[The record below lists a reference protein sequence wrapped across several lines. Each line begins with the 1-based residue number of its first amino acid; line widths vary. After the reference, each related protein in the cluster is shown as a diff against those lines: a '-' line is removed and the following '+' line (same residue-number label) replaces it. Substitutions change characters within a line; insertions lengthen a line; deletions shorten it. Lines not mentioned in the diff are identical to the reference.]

1 MKSIIIGTILM
12 ICLAF
17 SSNTSSA
24 QKIFTAEDLY
34 SLKRVSDFT
43 VSPDGMWVVYRLST
57 PSFED
62 NRLYSDLF
70 AVSIDGSKTIRLTDD
85 KAADYNPV
93 FSPKGSLLAYIS
105 TKDGSPQ
112 IYAMDFPDGTP
123 RKVTNVENGVSSM
136 SLSPDGKYFMFASEV
151 KMMKTP
157 IEKHP
162 KYNKAN
168 VRVYESLPARHW
180 DVWED
185 ENVSH
190 VFYLPIAGGEPI
202 DIMPGELF
210 DAPMKPFGGGEELAW
225 SPDGTEIAYTCK
237 KATGLE
243 YVKYTNSDIY
253 VYSLKDKTTKNIT
266 EGMMGYDKA
275 PLYSPDG
282 KWIAFF
288 SMERNGFESDRNR
301 LMLYNRQNGKVHE
314 LPKGL
319 DQWCEEKVWSPDSKF
334 MYITAT
340 DSGVVSIF
348 EVNVDNGSFKRL
360 TKDKADHGGGLAYA
374 KGGKIVYGKQTMLDP
389 LDIFSMDL
397 KTGKETQITKSN
409 GDVMKQFKK
418 VNIEERWITSEDG
431 AKVHCWVIF
440 PPDFDKNKKYPMIS
454 YCQGGP
460 QSMIS
465 QRFHY
470 RWNNYMMASHGYI
483 IVAPNRRGVP
493 GFGQAWN
500 DAISGDWSGMPMTDI
515 LAATDA
521 MAKEPYVKKDGL
533 CAIGASAGGYAAF
546 WLAGNHNKRFSA
558 FLAHC
563 GVFNLES
570 MYGST
575 EELWFPDWE
584 YGGPYWEGDNIKFY
598 DKHSPHNYI
607 KNWDT
612 PIIIS
617 TGEKDFR
624 VPYTQSLEAFTAAQV
639 KGLPSKLISFPE
651 ETHFISR
658 IHEFLLWDKE
668 VFEFLDKHTKK

>member
-1 MKSIIIGTILM
+1 MKNLLIGTILM
-12 ICLAF
+12 LCLAIA
-17 SSNTSSA
+17 STSVEA
-24 QKIFTAEDLY
+24 KRVFTAEDLY
-34 SLKRVSDFT
+34 SLKRVSDFV
-43 VSPDGMWVVYRLST
+43 VSPDGRWVVYRLQT

-62 NRLYSDLF
+62 NRIYSDLY
-70 AVSIDGSKTIRLTDD
+70 AVTIDGKETIQLTND
-85 KAADYNPV
+85 KAADYNPA
-93 FSPKGSLLAYIS
+93 FSPKGSLLAFVS
-105 TKDGSPQ
+105 TKEGSPQ
-112 IYAMDFPDGTP
+112 IYVKDFPSGTP
-123 RKVTNVENGVSSM
+123 RKVTDIEAGVSNLSF
-136 SLSPDGKYFMFASEV
+136 SPDGKYFMFSSDV
-151 KMMKTP
+151 KVKQTVLD
-157 IEKHP
+157 KHP
-162 KYNKAN
+162 KYDKAK
-168 VRVYESLPARHW
+168 VRIYESLPVRHW
-180 DVWED
+180 DVWKD
-185 ENVSH
+185 EFVSQ
-190 VFYLPIAGGEPI
+190 VFYLPISGGSPI
-202 DIMPGELF
+202 NIMQGEIY
-210 DAPMKPFGGGEELAW
+210 DAPLKPFGGSEELAW
-225 SPDGTEIAYTCK
+225 SPDASEIAYTSK
-237 KATGLE
+237 KVTGLD

-253 VYSLKDKTTKNIT
+253 IYSLKDKKTKNIT

-301 LMLYNRQNGKVHE
+301 LMLYNRQNGKIQE

-319 DQWCEEKVWSPDSKF
+319 DQWCEEKVWSFDSKY

-348 EVNVDNGSFKRL
+348 EVKVDDGSFRRL
-360 TKDKADHGGGLAYA
+360 TKDKADHGSGLHIT
-374 KGGKIVYGKQTMLDP
+374 KDGKLVYGKQTILTP

-397 KTGKETQITKSN
+397 KTGKETQVTKSN
-409 GDVMKQFKK
+409 GNKMDDFKK
-418 VNIEERWITSEDG
+418 VTVEERWITSNDG

-440 PPDFDKNKKYPMIS
+440 PPDFDKNKKYPMIT

-470 RWNNYMMASHGYI
+470 RWNQYLMSSHGYI

-500 DAISGDWSGMPMTDI
+500 DAISGDWSGKPIMDI
-515 LAATDA
+515 IAATDA
-521 MAKEPYVKKDGL
+521 IANEPYVKKDGL
-533 CAIGASAGGYAAF
+533 CAIGASAGGYATF

-584 YGGPYWEGDNIKFY
+584 YGGPYWEGNNKEYY

-607 KNWDT
+607 QNWDT

-617 TGEKDFR
+617 TGERDFR

-639 KGLPSKLISFPE
+639 MKVPSKLISFPE
-651 ETHFISR
+651 ETHFIGK
-658 IHEFLLWDKE
+658 IHEFLLWNKE
-668 VFEFLDKHTKK
+668 VFEFLDKYTKK